1 MPFFRA
7 EAAVKLIFESIYL
20 KNRSNTHKSSSMP
33 LNGERAFAV
42 LQREG
47 IDALIAT
54 STENVF
60 YISNYWSLGKHLG
73 CGVEAYAILP
83 LEDSPAIV
91 APLNEA
97 DLLVE
102 NQTWI
107 EDIRFYGES
116 GVDLG
121 EPEDP
126 PEETARVMGLIS
138 SASPEADGASA
149 LLKAVEDKGLAGAK
163 IALDASGLSPAQYER
178 LKSKLQGAE
187 LVDGANLL
195 REIRLV
201 KTEGEVDRIKRA
213 TAITEKSMED
223 ALEIAR
229 DGITE
234 LDLAGM
240 YGYSVAYDGGRVTQ
254 NLIGFRER
262 SAYPN
267 PLPTKYEAK
276 KRDLVRLTLGC
287 TWDHYHSN
295 VSRTAVIGRPLAKV
309 ERRWEAIIAAQDAA
323 LDAVKPGAK
332 VSEIYAAA
340 EKELANAEVSRNPST
355 MGHGLGIECNEMPA
369 ISKTGEDELLEGMV
383 VNVDIPVLELG
394 WGGIQLED
402 TILVTS
408 DGFELLTRTDRTLY
422 LL

>member
-1 MPFFRA
+1 
-7 EAAVKLIFESIYL
+7 
-20 KNRSNTHKSSSMP
+20 MP
-33 LNGERAFAV
+33 LNGERAFEV

-47 IDALIAT
+47 VDSLIAT

-60 YISNYWSLGKHLG
+60 YISNYWSLGKRLG
-73 CGVEAYAILP
+73 YGVEAYAILP
-83 LEDSPAIV
+83 LEESPAIV

-116 GVDLG
+116 GVDMG

-126 PEETARVMGLIS
+126 SEETALVMGLHR
-138 SASPEADGASA
+138 SARPETDGASA
-149 LLKAVEDKGLAGAK
+149 LLKAIEDKGLTGAK
-163 IALDASGLSPAQYER
+163 IALDTSGLSPVQYEH
-178 LKSKLQGAE
+178 LKSKLQGVE
-187 LVDGANLL
+187 LVDGAPLL

-201 KTEGEVDRIKRA
+201 KTEGEIERIKRA

-229 DGITE
+229 DEITE

-254 NLIGFRER
+254 NLIGFRDR

-267 PLPTKYEAK
+267 PLPTEYAAK

-295 VSRTAVIGRPLAKV
+295 VSRTAVIGKPLAKV

-323 LDAVKPGAK
+323 LDAVKPGVK
-332 VSEIYAAA
+332 VSEIYSAA
-340 EKELANAEVSRNPST
+340 EKELANGEVGRTPSI
-355 MGHGLGIECNEMPA
+355 MGHGLGIECNEMPL
-369 ISKTGEDELLEGMV
+369 ISKTGENELLEGMV

>member
-1 MPFFRA
+1 
-7 EAAVKLIFESIYL
+7 
-20 KNRSNTHKSSSMP
+20 MP
-33 LNGERAFAV
+33 LNGERAFEV
-42 LQREG
+42 LKREG
-47 IDALIAT
+47 VDALIAT

-60 YISNYWSLGKHLG
+60 YISNYWSLGKRLG

-83 LEDSPAIV
+83 LEESPAIV

-107 EDIRFYGES
+107 GDFRFYGES

-126 PEETARVMGLIS
+126 TEETGLVMGLYG
-138 SASPEADGASA
+138 SANPEADGASA
-149 LLKAVEDKGLAGAK
+149 LLKAIEDKGLTAAK
-163 IALDASGLSPAQYER
+163 IALDTSGLSPAQYEH

-187 LVDGANLL
+187 LVDGADLL

-201 KTEGEVDRIKRA
+201 KTEGEVERIKTA
-213 TAITEKSMED
+213 TTITEDSMDD
-223 ALEIAR
+223 AMEIAR
-229 DGITE
+229 DEITE

-240 YGYSVAYDGGRVTQ
+240 YGYSVAYAGGRVTQ
-254 NLIGFRER
+254 NLIGFRDR

-267 PLPTKYEAK
+267 PLPTMYAAK

-287 TWDHYHSN
+287 TYDHYHSN
-295 VSRTAVIGRPLAKV
+295 VSRTAVIGKPLAKV
-309 ERRWEAIIAAQDAA
+309 ERRWETILAAQNAA
-323 LDAVKPGAK
+323 LEAVKPGAK
-332 VSEIYAAA
+332 TSEIYAAA
-340 EKELANAEVSRNPST
+340 EKELANAEAARYPST
-355 MGHGLGIECNEMPA
+355 LGHGLGIECNEMPL

-383 VNVDIPVLELG
+383 VNIDIPVLELG

-402 TILVTS
+402 TVLVTS
-408 DGFELLTRTDRTLY
+408 DGYELLTRSDRTLH

>member
-1 MPFFRA
+1 
-7 EAAVKLIFESIYL
+7 
-20 KNRSNTHKSSSMP
+20 MP
-33 LNGERAFAV
+33 LNGERAFEV

-47 IDALIAT
+47 LDALIAT

-60 YISNYWSLGKHLG
+60 YISNYWSLGKRLG
-73 CGVEAYAILP
+73 CGVDAYAILP
-83 LEDSPAIV
+83 LEDSSAIV

-107 EDIRFYGES
+107 GDVRFYGES

-121 EPEDP
+121 EHEDP
-126 PEETARVMGLIS
+126 PEETALVMGLYN

-163 IALDASGLSPAQYER
+163 IALDTSGLSPARYEH
-178 LKSKLQGAE
+178 LKSKLHGAE

-201 KTEGEVDRIKRA
+201 KTEGEVERIKRA

-229 DGITE
+229 DEITE

-267 PLPTKYEAK
+267 PLPTMYEAK
-276 KRDLVRLTLGC
+276 RRDLVRLTLGC

-332 VSEIYAAA
+332 VSEICAAA
-340 EKELANAEVSRNPST
+340 EKELASAEVGRNPST
-355 MGHGLGIECNEMPA
+355 MGHGLGIECNEMPV

-383 VNVDIPVLELG
+383 VNVDIPILELG

>member
-1 MPFFRA
+1 
-7 EAAVKLIFESIYL
+7 
-20 KNRSNTHKSSSMP
+20 MP
-33 LNGERAFAV
+33 LNGERAFEV

-47 IDALIAT
+47 IDALIAS

-60 YISNYWSLGKHLG
+60 YISNYWSLGKRLG

-83 LEDSPAIV
+83 LKESPAII

-107 EDIRFYGES
+107 GDVRFYGES

-121 EPEDP
+121 TPEDP
-126 PEETARVMGLIS
+126 SEETGLVMGLYS

-149 LLKAVEDKGLAGAK
+149 LLKAIEDKGLNGAK
-163 IALDASGLSPAQYER
+163 IALDTSGLSPAQYEH
-178 LKSKLQGAE
+178 LKSKLQGVE

-201 KTEGEVDRIKRA
+201 KTEGEVERIKRA

-229 DGITE
+229 DEITE

-254 NLIGFRER
+254 NLIGFRDR

-267 PLPTKYEAK
+267 PLPTMYEAK

-332 VSEIYAAA
+332 VSEIYATA
-340 EKELANAEVSRNPST
+340 EKELTSDEVGRYPS
-355 MGHGLGIECNEMPA
+355 MIGHGLGIECNEMPV
-369 ISKTGEDELLEGMV
+369 ISKTGDTDLLEGMV

>member
-1 MPFFRA
+1 
-7 EAAVKLIFESIYL
+7 
-20 KNRSNTHKSSSMP
+20 MP
-33 LNGERAFAV
+33 LNGERAFEV

-47 IDALIAT
+47 VDSLIAT

-60 YISNYWSLGKHLG
+60 YISNYWSLGKRLG

-83 LEDSPAIV
+83 LEESPAII

-107 EDIRFYGES
+107 GDIRFHGES
-116 GVDLG
+116 GVDMG

-126 PEETARVMGLIS
+126 SEETALVMGLHR
-138 SASPEADGASA
+138 SASPETDGASA
-149 LLKAVEDKGLAGAK
+149 LLKAIEDKGLTGAK
-163 IALDASGLSPAQYER
+163 IALDTSGLSPPQYEH
-178 LKSKLQGAE
+178 LKSKLQGVE
-187 LVDGANLL
+187 LVDGAPLL

-201 KTEGEVDRIKRA
+201 KTEGEVERIKRA

-229 DGITE
+229 DEITE

-240 YGYSVAYDGGRVTQ
+240 YGYSVGYNGGRVTQ

-267 PLPTKYEAK
+267 SLPTEYAAK
-276 KRDLVRLTLGC
+276 KRDLIRLTLGC

-323 LDAVKPGAK
+323 LDEVKPGVK

-340 EKELANAEVSRNPST
+340 EKELANAEVSRKPST
-355 MGHGLGIECNEMPA
+355 IGHGLGIECNEMPA

-394 WGGIQLED
+394 WGGVQLED

>member
-1 MPFFRA
+1 
-7 EAAVKLIFESIYL
+7 
-20 KNRSNTHKSSSMP
+20 MP
-33 LNGERAFAV
+33 LNGERAFEL

-60 YISNYWSLGKHLG
+60 YISNYWSLGKRLG

-83 LEDSPAIV
+83 LKGSPAIV

-107 EDIRFYGES
+107 GDLRFYGES

-126 PEETARVMGLIS
+126 PEETSLVMGLYS

-149 LLKAVEDKGLAGAK
+149 LLKVVEDMGLTGAK
-163 IALDASGLSPAQYER
+163 IALDTSGLSPTQYEH
-178 LKSKLQGAE
+178 LKSKLQGGE

-201 KTEGEVDRIKRA
+201 KTEGEVERIKRA

-240 YGYSVAYDGGRVTQ
+240 YGSSVAYDGGRVTQ

-267 PLPTKYEAK
+267 PLPTMYAAK

-340 EKELANAEVSRNPST
+340 EKELANAEVARNPST

>member
-1 MPFFRA
+1 
-7 EAAVKLIFESIYL
+7 
-20 KNRSNTHKSSSMP
+20 MP
-33 LNGERAFAV
+33 LNGERAFEV

-47 IDALIAT
+47 LDALIAS

-60 YISNYWSLGKHLG
+60 YISNYWSLGKRLG

-107 EDIRFYGES
+107 GDIQFYGES

-121 EPEDP
+121 KPEDP
-126 PEETARVMGLIS
+126 PEETALVLGLYS
-138 SASPEADGASA
+138 SASPEANGASA
-149 LLKAVEDKGLAGAK
+149 LLKAIENKGLTGAK
-163 IALDASGLSPAQYER
+163 IALDTSGLSPTQYEY
-178 LKSKLQGAE
+178 LKSKLQGVE

-195 REIRLV
+195 REIRFV

-229 DGITE
+229 DEITE

-267 PLPTKYEAK
+267 PLPTMYEAK

-295 VSRTAVIGRPLAKV
+295 VSRTAVIGKPLAKV
-309 ERRWEAIIAAQDAA
+309 QRRWEAIIAAQDVA
-323 LDAVKPGAK
+323 LDAVNPGVK

-340 EKELANAEVSRNPST
+340 AKELANAEVTRKTST
-355 MGHGLGIECNEMPA
+355 IGHGLGIECNEMPA
-369 ISKTGEDELLEGMV
+369 ISKMGDNELLEGMV
-383 VNVDIPVLELG
+383 VNIDIPVLELG

-402 TILVTS
+402 TLLVTS
-408 DGFELLTRTDRTLY
+408 DGFELLTKTDRTLY

>member
-1 MPFFRA
+1 
-7 EAAVKLIFESIYL
+7 
-20 KNRSNTHKSSSMP
+20 MP
-33 LNGERAFAV
+33 LNGERAFEV

-47 IDALIAT
+47 VDALIAT

-60 YISNYWSLGKHLG
+60 YISNYWSLGKRLG
-73 CGVEAYAILP
+73 CGVEAYAVLP
-83 LEDSPAIV
+83 LEDSPAVI

-97 DLLVE
+97 DLLIE

-107 EDIRFYGES
+107 RDIRLYGES
-116 GVDLG
+116 GVNLG
-121 EPEDP
+121 EPEEL
-126 PEETARVMGLIS
+126 PEETGLVMGLYN
-138 SASPEADGASA
+138 SAIPEADGANA
-149 LLKAVEDKGLAGAK
+149 LLKALGDKGLSGAK
-163 IALDASGLSPAQYER
+163 IALDTSGLSPSQYEN
-178 LKSKLQGAE
+178 LQLKLQGAE

-201 KTEGEVDRIKRA
+201 KTEGEVERIKRA

-229 DGITE
+229 DEITE

-254 NLIGFRER
+254 NLIGFSDR

-267 PLPTKYEAK
+267 PLPTMYEAK
-276 KRDLVRLTLGC
+276 KRDLVRLILGC

-295 VSRTAVIGRPLAKV
+295 VSRTAVIGKPLAKV

-323 LDAVKPGAK
+323 LDAVKPGVK
-332 VSEIYAAA
+332 VSELYAAA
-340 EKELANAEVSRNPST
+340 EKELANAEITRNPST
-355 MGHGLGIECNEMPA
+355 IGHGLGIECNEMPA

-408 DGFELLTRTDRTLY
+408 DGFELLTQTDRTLY

>member
-1 MPFFRA
+1 
-7 EAAVKLIFESIYL
+7 
-20 KNRSNTHKSSSMP
+20 MP
-33 LNGERAFAV
+33 LNGERAFEV

-47 IDALIAT
+47 LDALIAT

-60 YISNYWSLGKHLG
+60 YISNYWSLGKRLG

-83 LEDSPAIV
+83 LKGSPAIV

-97 DLLVE
+97 DLLIE

-107 EDIRFYGES
+107 EDKRFYGEPA
-116 GVDLG
+116 VDLG

-126 PEETARVMGLIS
+126 PEETSLVMGLYG

-149 LLKAVEDKGLAGAK
+149 LLKAVEDMGLTGAK
-163 IALDASGLSPAQYER
+163 IALDTSGLNPTQYER
-178 LKSKLQGAE
+178 LKSKLKGAE
-187 LVDGANLL
+187 LVEGANLL

-201 KTEGEVDRIKRA
+201 KTEGEIERIKRA

-240 YGYSVAYDGGRVTQ
+240 YVYSVGYDGGRVTQ

-267 PLPTKYEAK
+267 PLPSMFEAK
-276 KRDLVRLTLGC
+276 KRDLVRFTLGC

-295 VSRTAVIGRPLAKV
+295 VSRTAVIGRPLAKA

-340 EKELANAEVSRNPST
+340 EKKLANAEVSRNPST
-355 MGHGLGIECNEMPA
+355 IGHGLGIECNEMPA
-369 ISKTGEDELLEGMV
+369 ILKAGEDELLEGMV
-383 VNVDIPVLELG
+383 VNIDIPVLELG

>member
-1 MPFFRA
+1 
-7 EAAVKLIFESIYL
+7 
-20 KNRSNTHKSSSMP
+20 MP
-33 LNGERAFAV
+33 LNGARAFEV

-47 IDALIAT
+47 VDSLIAT

-60 YISNYWSLGKHLG
+60 YISNYWSLGKRLG
-73 CGVEAYAILP
+73 CGVEAYTILP
-83 LEDSPAIV
+83 LEESPAII

-107 EDIRFYGES
+107 GDIRFYGES

-121 EPEDP
+121 EPEEP
-126 PEETARVMGLIS
+126 TEETKLVMELYS
-138 SASPEADGASA
+138 SANPEADGASA
-149 LLKAVEDKGLAGAK
+149 LLKAIEDKGLTEAK
-163 IALDASGLSPAQYER
+163 LALDTSGLSPAQYEH

-187 LVDGANLL
+187 LVDGATLL

-201 KTEGEVDRIKRA
+201 KTA
-213 TAITEKSMED
+213 TTITEDSMDD
-223 ALEIAR
+223 AMEIAR
-229 DGITE
+229 SEITE

-240 YGYSVAYDGGRVTQ
+240 YGYSVAYAGGQVTQ
-254 NLIGFRER
+254 NLIGFRDR

-267 PLPTKYEAK
+267 PLPTMHAAK

-287 TWDHYHSN
+287 TYDHYHSN
-295 VSRTAVIGRPLAKV
+295 VSRTAVIGKPLAKV
-309 ERRWEAIIAAQDAA
+309 ERRWEAILAAQNAA
-323 LDAVKPGAK
+323 FEAVKPGAK
-332 VSEIYAAA
+332 VSEVYAAA
-340 EKELANAEVSRNPST
+340 EKELANAEAARYPST
-355 MGHGLGIECNEMPA
+355 LGHGLGIECNEMPP

-383 VNVDIPVLELG
+383 VNIDIPVLELG

-402 TILVTS
+402 TVLVTS
-408 DGFELLTRTDRTLY
+408 DGFELLTRSDRTLH

>member
-1 MPFFRA
+1 
-7 EAAVKLIFESIYL
+7 
-20 KNRSNTHKSSSMP
+20 MP
-33 LNGERAFAV
+33 LNGERAFEV

-47 IDALIAT
+47 VDSLIAT

-60 YISNYWSLGKHLG
+60 YISNYWSLGKSLG

-83 LEDSPAIV
+83 LEESPAIV

-97 DLLVE
+97 DLLIE

-116 GVDLG
+116 GVDMG

-126 PEETARVMGLIS
+126 SEETALVMGLHR
-138 SASPEADGASA
+138 SASPETDGASA
-149 LLKAVEDKGLAGAK
+149 LLKAIEDKGLTGAK
-163 IALDASGLSPAQYER
+163 IALDTSGLSPPQYEH
-178 LKSKLQGAE
+178 LKSKLQGVE
-187 LVDGANLL
+187 LIDGAPLL

-201 KTEGEVDRIKRA
+201 KTEGEIERIKRA

-223 ALEIAR
+223 ALEIVR
-229 DGITE
+229 DEITE

-240 YGYSVAYDGGRVTQ
+240 YGYSVGYNGGRVTQ

-267 PLPTKYEAK
+267 PLPTEYAAK
-276 KRDLVRLTLGC
+276 KRDLIRLTLGC

-295 VSRTAVIGRPLAKV
+295 VSRTAVIGSPLAKV

-323 LDAVKPGAK
+323 LDEVKPGVK

-340 EKELANAEVSRNPST
+340 EKELANAEVSRKPST
-355 MGHGLGIECNEMPA
+355 IGHGLGIECNEMPA

>member
-1 MPFFRA
+1 
-7 EAAVKLIFESIYL
+7 
-20 KNRSNTHKSSSMP
+20 MP
-33 LNGERAFAV
+33 LNGERAFEV

-47 IDALIAT
+47 IDAIIAT

-60 YISNYWSLGKHLG
+60 YISNYWSLGKRLG

-83 LEDSPAIV
+83 LEGSPAIV

-107 EDIRFYGES
+107 GDIRFYGES
-116 GVDLG
+116 GVDFG

-126 PEETARVMGLIS
+126 PEETALVMGLYS
-138 SASPEADGASA
+138 SANPEADGASA
-149 LLKAVEDKGLAGAK
+149 LLRAIDDKGLTGAK
-163 IALDASGLSPAQYER
+163 IALDTSGLSPAQYEH
-178 LKSKLQGAE
+178 LKSKLQGTE

-201 KTEGEVDRIKRA
+201 KTEGEVDRITRA

-229 DGITE
+229 DEITE

-262 SAYPN
+262 SAFPN
-267 PLPTKYEAK
+267 PLPTIHEAK

-287 TWDHYHSN
+287 TWDHYQSN
-295 VSRTAVIGRPLAKV
+295 ISRTAVIGKPLAKV
-309 ERRWEAIIAAQDAA
+309 ERRWAAIIAAQDAA

-340 EKELANAEVSRNPST
+340 EKELGNAEVARIPST
-355 MGHGLGIECNEMPA
+355 MGHGLGIECNEMPV

-383 VNVDIPVLELG
+383 VNIDIPVLELG

-402 TILVTS
+402 TLHVTS

>member
-1 MPFFRA
+1 
-7 EAAVKLIFESIYL
+7 
-20 KNRSNTHKSSSMP
+20 MP
-33 LNGERAFAV
+33 LNGERAFEV
-42 LQREG
+42 LKREEV
-47 IDALIAT
+47 DALIAT

-60 YISNYWSLGKHLG
+60 YVSNYWSLGKRLG
-73 CGVEAYAILP
+73 CGGEAYAILP
-83 LEDSPAIV
+83 LEESPAII

-107 EDIRFYGES
+107 GDFRFYGEF

-126 PEETARVMGLIS
+126 TEETGLVMGLYS
-138 SASPEADGASA
+138 SANPEADGASA
-149 LLKAVEDKGLAGAK
+149 LLKAIEDKGLMGAK
-163 IALDASGLSPAQYER
+163 IALDTSGLSPAQYEH
-178 LKSKLQGAE
+178 LKSKLQGAK
-187 LVDGANLL
+187 LVDGSDLL

-201 KTEGEVDRIKRA
+201 KTEGEVERIKTA
-213 TAITEKSMED
+213 TTITEDSMDD
-223 ALEIAR
+223 AMEIAR
-229 DGITE
+229 DEITE

-240 YGYSVAYDGGRVTQ
+240 YGYSVAYAGGRVTQ
-254 NLIGFRER
+254 NLIGFRDR

-267 PLPTKYEAK
+267 PLPTMYAAK

-287 TWDHYHSN
+287 TYDHYHSN
-295 VSRTAVIGRPLAKV
+295 VSRTGVIGKPLAKV
-309 ERRWEAIIAAQDAA
+309 KRRWEAILSAQNAA

-332 VSEIYAAA
+332 GSEIYTAA
-340 EKELANAEVSRNPST
+340 EKELANAEATRYPST
-355 MGHGLGIECNEMPA
+355 LGHGLGIECNEMPL

-383 VNVDIPVLELG
+383 VNIDIPVLELG

-402 TILVTS
+402 TLLVTS
-408 DGFELLTRTDRTLY
+408 DGYELLTRSDRTLH

>member
-1 MPFFRA
+1 
-7 EAAVKLIFESIYL
+7 
-20 KNRSNTHKSSSMP
+20 MP
-33 LNGERAFAV
+33 LNGERAFEV
-42 LQREG
+42 LQRDG
-47 IDALIAT
+47 LDALIAT
-54 STENVF
+54 STENIF
-60 YISNYWSLGKHLG
+60 YISNYWSLGKRLG
-73 CGVEAYAILP
+73 YGVEAYAILP
-83 LEDSPAIV
+83 LEDSPAII

-97 DLLVE
+97 DLLIE

-107 EDIRFYGES
+107 GDIRFYGES

-121 EPEDP
+121 VPEDAS
-126 PEETARVMGLIS
+126 EETSLIMGLYN
-138 SASPEADGASA
+138 SAKPEADGANA
-149 LLKAVEDKGLAGAK
+149 LLKAIDDKGLTGAK
-163 IALDASGLSPAQYER
+163 IALDASGLSPAQYEH
-178 LKSKLQGAE
+178 LKSKLQEAE
-187 LVDGANLL
+187 LVDGADLL
-195 REIRLV
+195 KEIRLV
-201 KTEGEVDRIKRA
+201 KTEGEIDRIKRA

-229 DGITE
+229 DEITE

-267 PLPTKYEAK
+267 PLPTMHEAK

-287 TWDHYHSN
+287 TWNHYHSN
-295 VSRTAVIGRPLAKV
+295 VSRTAVIGKPLAKA

-323 LDAVKPGAK
+323 LDTVKPGAK
-332 VSEIYAAA
+332 VSEVFSAA
-340 EKELANAEVSRNPST
+340 EKELANGEVGRHTSI
-355 MGHGLGIECNEMPA
+355 MGHGLGIECNEMPI
-369 ISKTGEDELLEGMV
+369 ISKTGEGELLEGMV
-383 VNVDIPVLELG
+383 INIDIPVLELG
-394 WGGIQLED
+394 WGGIQVED

>member
-1 MPFFRA
+1 
-7 EAAVKLIFESIYL
+7 
-20 KNRSNTHKSSSMP
+20 MP
-33 LNGERAFAV
+33 LNGERAFEV

-47 IDALIAT
+47 LDALIAT

-60 YISNYWSLGKHLG
+60 YISNYWSLGKRLG

-83 LEDSPAIV
+83 LKDTPAIV

-107 EDIRFYGES
+107 EDMRFYGEP
-116 GVDLG
+116 GVDMG

-126 PEETARVMGLIS
+126 PEETSLVMGLYT
-138 SASPEADGASA
+138 SANPEADGASA
-149 LLKAVEDKGLAGAK
+149 LLKAVEDKGLTGAK
-163 IALDASGLSPAQYER
+163 IALDTSGLSPPRYEH
-178 LKSKLQGAE
+178 LKSKLQGVE

-201 KTEGEVDRIKRA
+201 KTEGEVERIKRA

-267 PLPTKYEAK
+267 PLPTMYEAK

-309 ERRWEAIIAAQDAA
+309 ERRWEAIIAAQDTA

-340 EKELANAEVSRNPST
+340 EKELGNAEADRKPST
-355 MGHGLGIECNEMPA
+355 IGHGLGIECNEMPA
-369 ISKTGEDELLEGMV
+369 ISKTGEDELLEGTV
-383 VNVDIPVLELG
+383 VNIDIPVLELG

>member
-1 MPFFRA
+1 
-7 EAAVKLIFESIYL
+7 
-20 KNRSNTHKSSSMP
+20 MP
-33 LNGERAFAV
+33 LNGERAFEV

-47 IDALIAT
+47 VDSLIAT

-60 YISNYWSLGKHLG
+60 YISNYWSLGKRLG

-83 LEDSPAIV
+83 LEESPAIV

-107 EDIRFYGES
+107 GDIRFYGES
-116 GVDLG
+116 GVDMG

-126 PEETARVMGLIS
+126 SEETALVMELHR
-138 SASPEADGASA
+138 SARPETDGASA
-149 LLKAVEDKGLAGAK
+149 LLKAIEDKGLTGAK
-163 IALDASGLSPAQYER
+163 IALDTSGLSPPQYEH
-178 LKSKLQGAE
+178 LKSKLQGVE
-187 LVDGANLL
+187 LVDGAPLL

-201 KTEGEVDRIKRA
+201 KTEGEIERIKRA

-229 DGITE
+229 DEITE

-254 NLIGFRER
+254 NLIGFRDR

-267 PLPTKYEAK
+267 PLPTMYAAK

-295 VSRTAVIGRPLAKV
+295 VSRTAVIGKPLAKV

-340 EKELANAEVSRNPST
+340 EKELANSEVGKMPSI
-355 MGHGLGIECNEMPA
+355 MGHGLGIECNEMPL

>member
-1 MPFFRA
+1 
-7 EAAVKLIFESIYL
+7 
-20 KNRSNTHKSSSMP
+20 MP
-33 LNGERAFAV
+33 LNGERAFEV

-47 IDALIAT
+47 LDALIAT

-60 YISNYWSLGKHLG
+60 YISNYWSLGKRLG
-73 CGVEAYAILP
+73 WGVEAYAILP
-83 LEDSPAIV
+83 LKGSPAII

-107 EDIRFYGES
+107 EDIRFYGEP

-126 PEETARVMGLIS
+126 PEETSLVMGLYS

-149 LLKAVEDKGLAGAK
+149 LLKVVEDMGLTGAK
-163 IALDASGLSPAQYER
+163 IALDTSGLSPTQYEH

-201 KTEGEVDRIKRA
+201 KTEGEVERIKRA

-240 YGYSVAYDGGRVTQ
+240 YGYSVGYDGGRVTQ

-267 PLPTKYEAK
+267 PLPTMYAAK

-323 LDAVKPGAK
+323 LDEVKPGAK

-340 EKELANAEVSRNPST
+340 EKKLANADVSRNPPT
-355 MGHGLGIECNEMPA
+355 IGHGLGIECNEMPA
-369 ISKTGEDELLEGMV
+369 ISKAGEDELLEGMV
-383 VNVDIPVLELG
+383 VNIDIPVLELG

>member
-1 MPFFRA
+1 
-7 EAAVKLIFESIYL
+7 
-20 KNRSNTHKSSSMP
+20 MP
-33 LNGERAFAV
+33 LNGERAFEV

-47 IDALIAT
+47 LDALIAT

-60 YISNYWSLGKHLG
+60 YISNYWSLGKSLG

-83 LEDSPAIV
+83 LEGSPAIV
-91 APLNEA
+91 APLKEA

-107 EDIRFYGES
+107 GDTRFYGES

-121 EPEDP
+121 EPGDP
-126 PEETARVMGLIS
+126 PEETALVMGLYN
-138 SASPEADGASA
+138 SASPAADGASA
-149 LLKAVEDKGLAGAK
+149 LIKAVEDKGLAGAK
-163 IALDASGLSPAQYER
+163 IALDTSGLSSVQYEH

-201 KTEGEVDRIKRA
+201 KTEGEVERIKRA

-229 DGITE
+229 DEITE

-267 PLPTKYEAK
+267 PLPTMYEAK
-276 KRDLVRLTLGC
+276 RRDLVRLTLGC

-323 LDAVKPGAK
+323 LDTVKPGAK

-340 EKELANAEVSRNPST
+340 EKELVSAEVARFPSS